1 MSNIER
7 NFVQDNGTVKENIS
21 YNPKYVNSDNTDDYR
36 RIGDIPVSGN
46 YEPNLPYP
54 LDARTLVPKVEY
66 LTDTNWWRTAF
77 GVDTVLYKG
86 MLVTCIDTH
95 KTYVYDGDTIKLTAG
110 TTILASD
117 WKKQRI
123 DKSLVKWPIDENQDE
138 IIRIGADI
146 TSPYKNIE
154 GLYITNNSNLKGPSF
169 YISDSFISLGANLSV
184 DTVDD
189 QVYPFIPYNLITDDT
204 NFIDTYSD
212 KQTGIFIPTSLDDTE
227 IPMSIYSARGINIRG
242 SLIGEGLI
250 NQIELDTDG
259 NLTNF
264 AVTDINLNASN
275 NLNANVGTSLQLN
288 VSTNIEA
295 NIDNN
300 IVINAVKETTK
311 FSGDRYLE
319 TSANL
324 VNSSTFTLN
333 TLTDVSINA
342 TGQVYVNYAAGV
354 KIFGNTDDKSV
365 LNITPNYVELKTSN
379 NVSIYSKDSNIILSA
394 KNGKVRIDSSA
405 LDVSAKNLAN
415 IKAKE
420 FLVNAGK
427 FGFNYDTNAAK
438 YTKIDGS
445 TGFLTLA
452 ARGANGE
459 SKIVLETGEAGSAGR
474 IINITSNSINLNS
487 STGNTT
493 VDTNNF
499 YVLSADKQLLSVEPD
514 RVDVGLNSTEVY
526 INKMRFPSADTQS
539 EGVLRLTKNRQLKW
553 SKDIGVHHA
562 NEQNSDERDIANA
575 WVRLATIIWE
585 KDTEGTPKTQSEAII
600 MSISDNQNAEI
611 FMIKVNCDG
620 GTYTADVQ
628 RLSYFSDM
636 SQYHEISVVKRT
648 TGEYIDIYVKAFS
661 NHFAWNA
668 LSYSSNCVITETLD
682 TTYDKETSQPATI
695 TTVNY
700 KETIFNP
707 NNSTSKLTKNS
718 LIIPWPNDNN
728 IERNKSA
735 FLRYTRAA
743 NGVGGSLDW
752 GNLDNQLK
760 DIANN
765 DAGTKVYIIGT
776 ERTGAAVSTCNEF
789 YNNVRVYIDQ
799 YCNIFATA
807 FYATSDI
814 RKKKDI
820 KEIDVNRGITLIPK
834 EYRFIDSNKKAYGFI
849 AQEVEKAGYTD
860 IVNTDKETGDKTL
873 DYNSAFAIAIA
884 QMQAKIKQLE
894 DEIKELKNK

>member
-77 GVDTVLYKG
+77 GIDTVLYKG

-95 KTYVYDGDTIKLTAG
+95 KTYVYDGDTIKLTEV
-110 TTILASD
+110 TTIHATD

-123 DKSLVKWPIDENQDE
+123 DKSLVKWPIDENEDE

-146 TSPYKNIE
+146 ISPYKNIE

-184 DTVDD
+184 NTVDD

-212 KQTGIFIPTSLDDTE
+212 KQTGIFIPTSLDEE

-250 NQIELDTDG
+250 NQIELDSDG

-264 AVTDINLNASN
+264 ASTNLILNAS
-275 NLNANVGTSLQLN
+275 ANIIVNTDSSLDIN
-288 VSTNIEA
+288 VSKDLSA

-300 IVINAVKETTK
+300 IIINAVGETTK

-324 VNSSTFTLN
+324 VNSSTFTLK
-333 TLTDVSINA
+333 TRTDVSINA

-394 KNGKVRIDSSA
+394 KNGKARIDSSA

-427 FGFNYDTNAAK
+427 FGFNYDTNATK

-452 ARGANGE
+452 AKGTNGE
-459 SKIVLETGEAGSAGR
+459 SKIVLETGEPGSAGR

-487 STGNTT
+487 DEGTT
-493 VDTNNF
+493 TIDTNNF
-499 YVLSADKQLLSVEPD
+499 YVLSADNRLISVED
-514 RVDVGLNSTEVY
+514 GSVNIGLINTPVY
-526 INKMRFPSADTQS
+526 INQMPFPSADAQT
-539 EGVLRLTKNRQLKW
+539 EGVLRLTKNRILRW

-562 NEQNSDERDIANA
+562 NEQNSDENDIANA
-575 WVRLATIIWE
+575 WVRLATITWE
-585 KDTEGTPKTQSEAII
+585 KNTEGTPKAQSEVII

-611 FMIKVNCDG
+611 FMVKVNCDG

-648 TGEYIDIYVKAFS
+648 TGEYIDIFVKAFS

-668 LSYSSNCVITETLD
+668 LSYSSNCVITETLNLRYD
-682 TTYDKETSQPATI
+682 RETTQPETI

-707 NNSTSKLTKNS
+707 NDTSTKLTKNS
-718 LIIPWPNDNN
+718 LIIPWPSDN
-728 IERNKSA
+728 IDRNKSA

-743 NGVGGSLDW
+743 NGVGGKLDW

-820 KEIDVNRGITLIPK
+820 KEIDVNKGLTLIPK

-849 AQEVEKAGYTD
+849 AQEVEDAGYAD
-860 IVNTDKETGDKTL
+860 IVNIDKDTGDKTL
-873 DYNSAFAIAIA
+873 DYNSAFAIALA

>member
-21 YNPKYVNSDNTDDYR
+21 YNQKYVNSDNTDNYR

-46 YEPNLPYP
+46 YELNLPYP

-77 GVDTVLYKG
+77 GIDTVLYKG
-86 MLVTCIDTH
+86 MLVTCIDSH
-95 KTYVYDGDTIKLTAG
+95 KTYVYDGATIKLTAG

-123 DKSLVKWPIDENQDE
+123 DKSLVKWPIDENENE

-169 YISDSFISLGANLSV
+169 YITDNFISLGANLSV
-184 DTVDD
+184 IEEDE
-189 QVYPFIPYNLITDDT
+189 QIYPFIPYNLISGDT
-204 NFIDTYSD
+204 NFKDTYAD
-212 KQTGIFIPTSLDDTE
+212 KQTGIFIPTSSDDTE
-227 IPMSIYSARGINIRG
+227 VPMSIYSARGINIRG
-242 SLIGEGLI
+242 SLIGDGLI

-275 NLNANVGTSLQLN
+275 NLKANVGTSLVLN
-288 VSTNIEA
+288 VSTNLDA

-300 IVINAVKETTK
+300 ININAKAETAK
-311 FSGDRYLE
+311 FSGNRYLE

-342 TGQVYVNYAAGV
+342 IGQVYVKYAAGV
-354 KIFGNTDDKSV
+354 KIFGNADDKSV
-365 LNITPNYVELKTSN
+365 LNMTPNYVELKTPN
-379 NVSIYSKDSNIILSA
+379 NVSIYSADSNIILSA

-405 LDVSAKNLAN
+405 LDLSAKNLAN

-420 FLVNAGK
+420 FLVDAGK
-427 FGFNYDTNAAK
+427 FGFNYDTNAVK

-452 ARGANGE
+452 AKGTNGE
-459 SKIVLETGEAGSAGR
+459 SKIVLETGEPGSAGR
-474 IINITSNSINLNS
+474 IINITSNLINLNS
-487 STGNTT
+487 EGTT
-493 VDTNNF
+493 NIDTTNF
-499 YVLSADKQLLSVEPD
+499 YVKSNDNTLISVED
-514 RVDVGLNSTEVY
+514 GRVDIGLKNTEIY
-526 INKMRFPSADTQS
+526 LNKMPFPAADDDS
-539 EGVLRLTKNRQLKW
+539 EGVLRLTKNRHLHW

-562 NEQNSDERDIANA
+562 NEKNSDERDITNS
-575 WVRLATIIWE
+575 WIRLATIVWE
-585 KDTEGTPKTQSEAII
+585 KDTEGTPKTQSETLI

-611 FMIKVNCDG
+611 FMIKVNCNG
-620 GTYTADVQ
+620 GTYTANVQ
-628 RLSYFSDM
+628 RLSYFTDM
-636 SQYHEISVVKRT
+636 TQYHEISVVKRT

-661 NHFAWNA
+661 NQFAWNGLA
-668 LSYSSNCVITETLD
+668 YSSNCTITETLD
-682 TTYDKETSQPATI
+682 VTYDKETSQPATI

-700 KETIFNP
+700 KETLFNP
-707 NNSTSKLTKNS
+707 NNATSTLTKNS
-718 LIIPWPNDNN
+718 LIIPWPNDNS

-743 NGVGGSLDW
+743 NGVGGNIDW
-752 GNLDNQLK
+752 GYLDNQLK

-776 ERTGAAVSTCNEF
+776 ERTGAATSTCNEF

-807 FYATSDI
+807 FYATSDE

-820 KEIDVNRGITLIPK
+820 KEIEFNDASILIPK
-834 EYRFIDSNKKAYGFI
+834 EYRFKDSNKKAYGFI

-860 IVNTDKETGDKTL
+860 IVNTDKDTGDKTL